1 MLSALSMLGMGFAQ
15 LMDPFIWLMCLLGCL
30 MGTLVGVL
38 PGFGTAAAVA
48 VLLPIVY
55 GKDPLT
61 SLVMLAGILAGAM
74 FGGTITSVALNVPGE
89 GASVVTTFDGYQ
101 MTKQGRGGVAM
112 GIAAIGSFIGGTI
125 GLALLTIAGT
135 PLASAALA
143 FGPPEYFAL
152 YMFTFVAILT
162 LGGGNSFLKSA
173 VSLFLGL
180 LVSTI
185 GIDGMTG
192 TPRLTFGTITLQAGI
207 DFIPAVV
214 GLFGLSEII
223 LSLTDRD
230 TVILKKGDAKFKLKD
245 IFPTMAEFIDCL
257 PTIVRSSFLGF
268 FCGVLPGV
276 GATISTF
283 VTYSVEKRL
292 AKDRDTFG
300 KGNIKGVAAPETAN
314 NACASGHY
322 VPLLALGIPSS
333 ATSAVLLSAFVLLG
347 IDPGPRL
354 FSEHPQL
361 VWGLIASMYI
371 GNVILLIM
379 NTLFIPFFIWLLRLC
394 QNTMPFIVATLCL
407 IGTYSVNYSVADI
420 FVMLAF
426 TGIGVLLKKLDIP
439 VAPMV
444 IAVILGNDLEF
455 AFRQTLQYEQGSF
468 YLSFMR
474 PLTVVLYICSLV
486 MLLMQ
491 ARKSYKTYKSGKSV
505 TQ

>member
-1 MLSALSMLGMGFAQ
+1 MLESFSLLGMGFAQ

-61 SLVMLAGILAGAM
+61 SLVMLSGILAGAM

-125 GLALLTIAGT
+125 ALILLTVAGM
-135 PLASAALA
+135 PLANFALA

-152 YMFTFVAILT
+152 YTFTFIAILT
-162 LGGGNSFLKSA
+162 FGGGGGNFLKAA

-180 LVSTI
+180 LISTI

-192 TPRLTFGTITLQAGI
+192 TPRLTFGTLHLQAGI

-223 LSLTDRD
+223 LTLTDRD
-230 TVILKKGDAKFKLKD
+230 IVVLKKGEAKFTLKE
-245 IFPTMAEFIDCL
+245 IFPTVAEFITSI
-257 PTIVRSSFLGF
+257 PTIIRASFIGF
-268 FCGVLPGV
+268 GMGMLPGV

-283 VTYSVEKRL
+283 VSYSVEKRL

-300 KGNIKGVAAPETAN
+300 KGNIKGVAGPETAN
-314 NACASGHY
+314 NACAMGHY
-322 VPLLALGIPSS
+322 VPMLSLGIPSS
-333 ATSAVLLSAFVLLG
+333 ATSAVILSGFVLVG
-347 IDPGPRL
+347 IQPGPRL
-354 FSEHPQL
+354 FMEHPDI

-371 GNVILLIM
+371 GNIILLIM

-407 IGTYSVNYSVADI
+407 IGTYSVNYSVLDI

-426 TGIGVLLKKLDIP
+426 TGVGVLLKKLDVP
-439 VAPMV
+439 VAPLV
-444 IAVILGNDLEF
+444 IALILGNELEF

-468 YLSFMR
+468 YLSFLR
-474 PLTVVLYICSLV
+474 PLTVVLYTCSLG
-486 MLLMQ
+486 MIIMQ
-491 ARKSYKTYKSGKSV
+491 IRKSYKAFKAKRV
-505 TQ
+505 